1 MAKDPA
7 VLFYTSDFLSGVIDM
22 DMDER
27 GQYITLLC
35 AQHQKGRLSEKT
47 IRLLV
52 GSVSVSVLA
61 KFKRDEN
68 GLYFNERMEFEAQKR
83 SKYVESRRSSR
94 KKADEDSVRIYIV
107 RDNIRGIY
115 KIGSSVNPLRRY
127 NELMNQKNPAIMND
141 EAGSRD
147 MTLLWYSDIIERSV
161 EKQIHNQYVNKHIN
175 GEWFALDQTDID
187 EIVNTYKGEYVKRMN
202 ERTNLRTE
210 NENEN
215 DNLNEKD
222 KGGVGEKG
230 KTFFEK
236 SINDELWQ
244 ESVMRSCKINN
255 PAHWINEFN
264 DHANATQEHYNTI
277 KDWRR
282 HCVNWIKKEILKEK
296 DKPHGT
302 GKQTSADRNQAY
314 RDYIA
319 NA

>member
-68 GLYFNERMEFEAQKR
+68 GLYFNERMEFEAIKR
-83 SKYVESRRSSR
+83 AQFTDSRR
-94 KKADEDSVRIYIV
+94 
-107 RDNIRGIY
+107 N
-115 KIGSSVNPLRRY
+115 
-127 NELMNQKNPAIMND
+127 
-141 EAGSRD
+141 
-147 MTLLWYSDIIERSV
+147 
-161 EKQIHNQYVNKHIN
+161 N
-175 GEWFALDQTDID
+175 GE
-187 EIVNTYKGEYVKRMN
+187 KGGRPRKP
-202 ERTNLRTE
+202 TQNLVDNHMPNHME

-215 DNLNEKD
+215 DNIIEKD

-282 HCVNWIKKEILKEK
+282 HCVNWIKKEILKDNQHDKSNPK
-296 DKPHGT
+296 DRIDSIREWGERMAA
-302 GKQTSADRNQAY
+302 GGGSQ
-314 RDYIA
+314 
-319 NA
+319 

>member
-83 SKYVESRRSSR
+83 AQFTDSRR
-94 KKADEDSVRIYIV
+94 
-107 RDNIRGIY
+107 N
-115 KIGSSVNPLRRY
+115 
-127 NELMNQKNPAIMND
+127 
-141 EAGSRD
+141 
-147 MTLLWYSDIIERSV
+147 
-161 EKQIHNQYVNKHIN
+161 N
-175 GEWFALDQTDID
+175 GE
-187 EIVNTYKGEYVKRMN
+187 KGGRPRKP
-202 ERTNLRTE
+202 TQNLVDNHMPNHIGNHME

-215 DNLNEKD
+215 DNIIEKD
-222 KGGVGEKG
+222 TGGVGEKG

-236 SINDELWQ
+236 SINDEIWK
-244 ESVMRSCKINN
+244 EVVMRACNLSDPTELITK
-255 PAHWINEFN
+255 FN
-264 DHANATQEHYNTI
+264 DHVVATQEHHNTI
-277 KDWRR
+277 SDWRR
-282 HCVNWIKKEILKEK
+282 HCVNWIKKSTIAKNSLTPTS
-296 DKPHGT
+296 KPVMKNGQF
-302 GKQTSADRNQAY
+302 GKL
-314 RDYIA
+314 
-319 NA
+319 